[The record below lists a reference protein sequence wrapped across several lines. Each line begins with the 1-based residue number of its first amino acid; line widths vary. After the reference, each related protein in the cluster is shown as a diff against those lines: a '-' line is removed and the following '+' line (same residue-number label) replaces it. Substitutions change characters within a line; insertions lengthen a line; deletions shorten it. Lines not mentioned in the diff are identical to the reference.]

1 MDVKN
6 TGWFRRNWFEIVV
19 KLARYSGILA
29 LIVFICSLVL
39 FWAFEYETINGI
51 KASVIIWLFS
61 QIIGALRGLK

>member
-1 MDVKN
+1 MAVKN
-6 TGWFRRNWFEIVV
+6 TGWFRGNWHEIVD
-19 KLARYSGILA
+19 KSARYSGILA

-61 QIIGALRGLK
+61 QVIGALRGLK